1 MTPLLKLADAIDALV
16 DRIGWIAAGLT
27 LAMVLLI
34 SGNTL
39 MRYFFNTSA
48 IWAQELEWHLLAMVA
63 LWGLAY
69 MQLRGVPV
77 RVDMFHQ
84 HYSARIKLAMEF
96 GVALTV
102 MLPFSLFV
110 AWLGIGFV
118 SHSYALNEVSPD
130 PGGLPMRWLVKSLV
144 VSGYALLA
152 LVAVSTAI
160 RSGLQL
166 LHGGAPSP
174 SPSPSPLPA
183 SASAS
188 AAAPAAAEHRDAV

>member
-1 MTPLLKLADAIDALV
+1 MKPLPKLADAIDAFI
-16 DRIGWIAAGLT
+16 DRIGWIAAALT

-77 RVDMFHQ
+77 RVDMFWQ
-84 HYSARIKLAMEF
+84 RYSARTQLWMEF
-96 GVALTV
+96 GTALLV

-110 AWLGIGFV
+110 CWLGLRFV
-118 SHSYALNEVSPD
+118 SHSYALGEVSPD

-152 LVAVSTAI
+152 LVAASTVL
-160 RSGLQL
+160 RCGLQL
-166 LHGGAPSP
+166 AGRLPPPGA
-174 SPSPSPLPA
+174 
-183 SASAS
+183 
-188 AAAPAAAEHRDAV
+188 RDAV